1 MPHDRK
7 IPDHRLA
14 STKVLVVHDDHG
26 ANRLIRNLLAAMGFR
41 NVYHAANGATG
52 LDLVKSKGADIIVL
66 DWDMGLD
73 GQSFMQTVRTPGKS
87 PKPDVSIIMLI
98 GLASRGRV
106 ANVAQFSK
114 TKFLMKPL
122 SSRSLEECLA
132 AVIEVANEPWRAVLS
147 G

>member
-14 STKVLVVHDDHG
+14 STKVLIVNDDHG
-26 ANRLIRNLLAAMGFR
+26 LNRFIRNLLAAMGFR
-41 NVYHAANGATG
+41 NVYHAANGVTG
-52 LDLVKSKGADIIVL
+52 LDLVRARTPDIIVL

-73 GQSFMQTVRTPGKS
+73 GQSFMQAVRTPGKC
-87 PKPDVSIIMLI
+87 PNPNVSIVMLI
-98 GLASRGRV
+98 SLASRGRV
-106 ANVAQFSK
+106 ANVPQFNK
-114 TKFLMKPL
+114 TKFLIKPL
-122 SSRSLEECLA
+122 SLQSLEECLA

>member
-1 MPHDRK
+1 MSCDRK
-7 IPDHRLA
+7 IPDDRLA
-14 STKVLVVHDDHG
+14 STKVLVVNDDHG
-26 ANRLIRNLLAAMGFR
+26 ANRFIRNLLAAMGFR
-41 NVYHAANGATG
+41 NIYHAANGATG
-52 LDLVKSKGADIIVL
+52 LDLVRAKAPDIIVL

-73 GQSFMQTVRTPGKS
+73 GQRFMQTVRTPGKC

-122 SSRSLEECLA
+122 SSRTMEECLA